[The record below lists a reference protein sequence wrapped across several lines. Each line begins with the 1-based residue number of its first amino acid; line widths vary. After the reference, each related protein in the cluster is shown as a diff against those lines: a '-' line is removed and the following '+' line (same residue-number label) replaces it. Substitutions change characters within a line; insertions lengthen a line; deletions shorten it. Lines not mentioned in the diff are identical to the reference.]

1 MPEILQPVLAELLSG
16 FCCRTPR
23 ELREGLGQA
32 LCLKAVR
39 RLASLEA
46 ARRVSR
52 SKRMLDG
59 AGSEQANRGYRA
71 GCREDGRL
79 HSEGARQV
87 IPRKAA
93 RLVWEAKGG
102 SFWGHNHAP
111 PSSQPGDTF
120 IKKRKTQ
127 TQNRRLGDATR
138 ILVLGLLERKGEG
151 FSRRA
156 PRQDQIT

>member
-16 FCCRTPR
+16 FCCRTPK

-52 SKRMLDG
+52 SKRML
-59 AGSEQANRGYRA
+59 ANRGYRA

-102 SFWGHNHAP
+102 SFWGHNHDLP
-111 PSSQPGDTF
+111 QLSTGRHVYQE
-120 IKKRKTQ
+120 KKDPDAKPASRG
-127 TQNRRLGDATR
+127 RYSDSCLGT
-138 ILVLGLLERKGEG
+138 
-151 FSRRA
+151 
-156 PRQDQIT
+156 P